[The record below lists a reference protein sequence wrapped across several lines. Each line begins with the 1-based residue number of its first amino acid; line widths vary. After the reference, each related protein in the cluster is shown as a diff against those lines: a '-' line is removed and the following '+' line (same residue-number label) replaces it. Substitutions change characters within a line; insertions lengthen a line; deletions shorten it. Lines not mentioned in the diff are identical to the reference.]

1 MITKESIEN
10 LSQRLNIVDIIEN
23 YIEVKKQGSSFVCI
37 CPFHADKNPSMH
49 INPTKGF
56 YHCFAC
62 KAGGDAFK
70 FVMDYEKLSFADAVE
85 KVASLSN
92 FTLSYT
98 KEKQE
103 NKKELKSILPS
114 LNAYFKDNLKHHKEI
129 LTYLYQRALNDKDIA
144 KFELGF
150 AGASEDSIRLLQ
162 NQKIPLE
169 DAMSV
174 GALKKDEN
182 NEFYASF
189 IWRITFPIYDH
200 KDLLVGFG
208 GRTLNP
214 NAPAKNVNSPQNI
227 LFDKSRI
234 FYAFNIAKEN
244 IAKKKEI
251 IVCEGYMDAIAFHK
265 AGFNNA
271 VAVLGTAL
279 TEHHLP
285 LIRRYDAKVILCF
298 DNDEAGLKAA
308 TRSAFL
314 LSTNKIDGKVAILQ
328 GGKDP
333 AELVAK
339 NESAKLH
346 NILDEG
352 IELGEFYIRRLIS
365 THSIISALDK
375 QKALETIQKFTF
387 NLEPLVANSY
397 TSLVSNLLK
406 VDEKFI
412 VLSQNSKKTIQTP
425 LISQNKYNF
434 PKEKIHIAELELIAF
449 LKQHPDICNDFK
461 QISDSVCFKHKIL
474 LDKILEK
481 KGYEDSDI
489 REFENK
495 NIRKNLNYSEF
506 LLGICKVNLAFLN
519 NVKIKNSTLALKKQ
533 LFTLIDKNLNLYF
546 FIMEAAVSY
555 FTPKSEKRKI
565 KKNEHLQ
572 CLNLHIS
579 LNEDL
584 IKTCKVQGKKIGF
597 KMEFD
602 SQNALENAKKS
613 LKDKQLDMVCL

>member
-49 INPTKGF
+49 INPIKGF

-70 FVMDYEKLSFADAVE
+70 FVMDYEKLSFTDAVE

-114 LNAYFKDNLKHHKEI
+114 LNAYFKDNLKHHKEV

-189 IWRITFPIYDH
+189 IWRVTFPIYDH

-214 NAPAKNVNSPQNI
+214 NVPAKYVNSPQNI

-339 NESAKLH
+339 NESTKLH

-489 REFENK
+489 REFESK

-533 LFTLIDKNLNLYF
+533 LFTLIDKNLN
-546 FIMEAAVSY
+546 
-555 FTPKSEKRKI
+555 
-565 KKNEHLQ
+565 
-572 CLNLHIS
+572 
-579 LNEDL
+579 
-584 IKTCKVQGKKIGF
+584 
-597 KMEFD
+597 
-602 SQNALENAKKS
+602 
-613 LKDKQLDMVCL
+613 

>member
-114 LNAYFKDNLKHHKEI
+114 LNAYFKDNLKHHKEV

-214 NAPAKNVNSPQNI
+214 NAPAKYVNSPQNI

-333 AELVAK
+333 AELVVK
-339 NESAKLH
+339 NESTKLH

-489 REFENK
+489 REFESK

-533 LFTLIDKNLNLYF
+533 LFTLIDKNLNLL
-546 FIMEAAVSY
+546 
-555 FTPKSEKRKI
+555 I
-565 KKNEHLQ
+565 KNLNTEELNNFLKEYLSFLKYEKNEEILQ
-572 CLNLHIS
+572 QSFRNLNGIFS
-579 LNEDL
+579 NKNFTAYDL
-584 IKTCKVQGKKIGF
+584 GF
-597 KMEFD
+597 SAQDNDEPF
-602 SQNALENAKKS
+602 
-613 LKDKQLDMVCL
+613 

>member
-214 NAPAKNVNSPQNI
+214 NVPAKYVNSPQNI

-339 NESAKLH
+339 NESTKLH

-489 REFENK
+489 REFESK

-533 LFTLIDKNLNLYF
+533 LFTLIDKNLNLL
-546 FIMEAAVSY
+546 
-555 FTPKSEKRKI
+555 I
-565 KKNEHLQ
+565 KNLNTEELNNFLKEYLSFLKYEKNEEILQ
-572 CLNLHIS
+572 QSFRNLNGIFG
-579 LNEDL
+579 NKNFTAYDL
-584 IKTCKVQGKKIGF
+584 GF
-597 KMEFD
+597 
-602 SQNALENAKKS
+602 SIQNNDEPF
-613 LKDKQLDMVCL
+613 

>member
-114 LNAYFKDNLKHHKEI
+114 LNAYFKDNLKHHKEV

-189 IWRITFPIYDH
+189 IWRVTFPIYDH

-214 NAPAKNVNSPQNI
+214 NVPAKYVNSPQNI

-339 NESAKLH
+339 NESTKLH

-397 TSLVSNLLK
+397 ISLVSNLLK

-489 REFENK
+489 REFESK

-533 LFTLIDKNLNLYF
+533 LFTLIDKNLNLL
-546 FIMEAAVSY
+546 
-555 FTPKSEKRKI
+555 I
-565 KKNEHLQ
+565 KNLNTEELNNFLKEYLSFLKYEKNEEILQ
-572 CLNLHIS
+572 QSFRNLNGIFG
-579 LNEDL
+579 NKNFTAYDL
-584 IKTCKVQGKKIGF
+584 GFSVQNNDEPF
-597 KMEFD
+597 
-602 SQNALENAKKS
+602 
-613 LKDKQLDMVCL
+613 

>member
-49 INPTKGF
+49 INPIKGF

-114 LNAYFKDNLKHHKEI
+114 LNAYFKDNLKHHKEV

-214 NAPAKNVNSPQNI
+214 NVPAKYVNSPQNI
-227 LFDKSRI
+227 LFDKSKI

-339 NESAKLH
+339 NESTKLH

-375 QKALETIQKFTF
+375 QKALEAIQKFTF

-489 REFENK
+489 REFESK

-533 LFTLIDKNLNLYF
+533 LFTLIDKNLNL
-546 FIMEAAVSY
+546 
-555 FTPKSEKRKI
+555 
-565 KKNEHLQ
+565 
-572 CLNLHIS
+572 
-579 LNEDL
+579 L
-584 IKTCKVQGKKIGF
+584 IKNLNT
-597 KMEFD
+597 E
-602 SQNALENAKKS
+602 
-613 LKDKQLDMVCL
+613 

>member
-49 INPTKGF
+49 INPIKGF

-114 LNAYFKDNLKHHKEI
+114 LNAYFKDNLKHHKEV

-214 NAPAKNVNSPQNI
+214 NVPAKYVNSPQNI

-339 NESAKLH
+339 NESTKLH

-489 REFENK
+489 REFESK

-533 LFTLIDKNLNLYF
+533 LFTLIDKNLNLL
-546 FIMEAAVSY
+546 
-555 FTPKSEKRKI
+555 I
-565 KKNEHLQ
+565 KNLNTAELNNFLKEYLSFLKYEKNEEILQ
-572 CLNLHIS
+572 QSFRN
-579 LNEDL
+579 
-584 IKTCKVQGKKIGF
+584 
-597 KMEFD
+597 
-602 SQNALENAKKS
+602 
-613 LKDKQLDMVCL
+613 

>member
-10 LSQRLNIVDIIEN
+10 LSQRLNIIDIIEN

-70 FVMDYEKLSFADAVE
+70 FVMDYEKLSFTDAVE

-114 LNAYFKDNLKHHKEI
+114 LNAYFKDNLKHHKEV

-214 NAPAKNVNSPQNI
+214 NVPAKYVNSPQNI

-339 NESAKLH
+339 NESTKLH

-489 REFENK
+489 REFESK

-533 LFTLIDKNLNLYF
+533 LFTLIDKNLNLL
-546 FIMEAAVSY
+546 
-555 FTPKSEKRKI
+555 I
-565 KKNEHLQ
+565 KNLNTEELNNFLKEYLNFLKYEKNEEILQ
-572 CLNLHIS
+572 QSFRNLNGIFS
-579 LNEDL
+579 NKNFTAYDL
-584 IKTCKVQGKKIGF
+584 GF
-597 KMEFD
+597 SAQDNDEPF
-602 SQNALENAKKS
+602 
-613 LKDKQLDMVCL
+613 

>member
-10 LSQRLNIVDIIEN
+10 LSQRLNIIDIIEN

-70 FVMDYEKLSFADAVE
+70 FVMDYEKLSFTDAVE

-114 LNAYFKDNLKHHKEI
+114 LNAYFKDNLKHHKEV

-214 NAPAKNVNSPQNI
+214 NVPAKYVNSPQNI

-339 NESAKLH
+339 NESTKLH
-346 NILDEG
+346 DILDEG

-489 REFENK
+489 REFESK

-533 LFTLIDKNLNLYF
+533 LFTLIDKNLNLL
-546 FIMEAAVSY
+546 
-555 FTPKSEKRKI
+555 I
-565 KKNEHLQ
+565 KNLNTEELNNFLKEYLSFLKYEKNEEILQ
-572 CLNLHIS
+572 QSFRNLNGIFG
-579 LNEDL
+579 NKNFTAYDL
-584 IKTCKVQGKKIGF
+584 GF
-597 KMEFD
+597 STQDNDEPF
-602 SQNALENAKKS
+602 
-613 LKDKQLDMVCL
+613 

>member
-214 NAPAKNVNSPQNI
+214 NAPAKYVNSPQNI

-533 LFTLIDKNLNLYF
+533 LFTLIDKNLNL
-546 FIMEAAVSY
+546 
-555 FTPKSEKRKI
+555 
-565 KKNEHLQ
+565 
-572 CLNLHIS
+572 
-579 LNEDL
+579 L
-584 IKTCKVQGKKIGF
+584 IKNLNTEELNNF
-597 KMEFD
+597 
-602 SQNALENAKKS
+602 
-613 LKDKQLDMVCL
+613 LKEYL

>member
-1 MITKESIEN
+1 MIAKESIEN

-114 LNAYFKDNLKHHKEI
+114 LNAYFKDNLKHHKEV

-214 NAPAKNVNSPQNI
+214 NVPAKYVNSPQNI

-339 NESAKLH
+339 NESTKLH

-489 REFENK
+489 REFESK

-533 LFTLIDKNLNLYF
+533 LFTLIDKNLNLL
-546 FIMEAAVSY
+546 
-555 FTPKSEKRKI
+555 I
-565 KKNEHLQ
+565 KNLNTEELNNFLKEYLSFLKYEKNEEILQ
-572 CLNLHIS
+572 QSFRNLNGIFG
-579 LNEDL
+579 NKNFTAYDL
-584 IKTCKVQGKKIGF
+584 GF
-597 KMEFD
+597 
-602 SQNALENAKKS
+602 SIQNNDEPF
-613 LKDKQLDMVCL
+613 

>member
-114 LNAYFKDNLKHHKEI
+114 LNAYFKDNLKHHKEV

-214 NAPAKNVNSPQNI
+214 NVPAKYVNSPQNI

-244 IAKKKEI
+244 IAQKKEI

-339 NESAKLH
+339 NESTKLH
-346 NILDEG
+346 DILDEG

-489 REFENK
+489 REFESK
-495 NIRKNLNYSEF
+495 NIRKNLNYSKF

-533 LFTLIDKNLNLYF
+533 LFTLIDKNLNLL
-546 FIMEAAVSY
+546 
-555 FTPKSEKRKI
+555 I
-565 KKNEHLQ
+565 KNLNTEELNNFLKEYLSFLKYEKNEEILQ
-572 CLNLHIS
+572 QSFRNLNGIFS
-579 LNEDL
+579 NKNFTAYDL
-584 IKTCKVQGKKIGF
+584 GF
-597 KMEFD
+597 SAQDNDEPF
-602 SQNALENAKKS
+602 
-613 LKDKQLDMVCL
+613 

>member
-49 INPTKGF
+49 INPIKGF

-70 FVMDYEKLSFADAVE
+70 FVMDYEKLSFTDAVE

-114 LNAYFKDNLKHHKEI
+114 LNAYFKDNLKHHKEV

-214 NAPAKNVNSPQNI
+214 NVPAKYVNSPQNI

-339 NESAKLH
+339 NESTKLH

-489 REFENK
+489 REFESK

-533 LFTLIDKNLNLYF
+533 LFTLIDKNLNL
-546 FIMEAAVSY
+546 
-555 FTPKSEKRKI
+555 
-565 KKNEHLQ
+565 
-572 CLNLHIS
+572 
-579 LNEDL
+579 
-584 IKTCKVQGKKIGF
+584 
-597 KMEFD
+597 
-602 SQNALENAKKS
+602 
-613 LKDKQLDMVCL
+613 

>member
-214 NAPAKNVNSPQNI
+214 NAPAKYVNSPQNI

-339 NESAKLH
+339 NESTKLH

-533 LFTLIDKNLNLYF
+533 LFTLIDKNLNLL
-546 FIMEAAVSY
+546 
-555 FTPKSEKRKI
+555 I
-565 KKNEHLQ
+565 KNLNTEELNNFLKEYLSFLKYEKNEEILQ
-572 CLNLHIS
+572 QSFRNLNGIFG
-579 LNEDL
+579 NKNFTAYDL
-584 IKTCKVQGKKIGF
+584 GF
-597 KMEFD
+597 
-602 SQNALENAKKS
+602 SIQNNDEPF
-613 LKDKQLDMVCL
+613 

>member
-49 INPTKGF
+49 INLTKGF

-114 LNAYFKDNLKHHKEI
+114 LNAYFKDNLKHHKEV

-214 NAPAKNVNSPQNI
+214 NVPAKYVNSPQNI

-339 NESAKLH
+339 NESTKLH

-489 REFENK
+489 REFESK

-533 LFTLIDKNLNLYF
+533 LFTLIDKNLNLL
-546 FIMEAAVSY
+546 
-555 FTPKSEKRKI
+555 I
-565 KKNEHLQ
+565 KNLNTEELNNFLKEYLSFLKYEKNEVILQ
-572 CLNLHIS
+572 QSFRNLNGIFG
-579 LNEDL
+579 NKNFTAYDL
-584 IKTCKVQGKKIGF
+584 GF
-597 KMEFD
+597 
-602 SQNALENAKKS
+602 SIQNNDEPF
-613 LKDKQLDMVCL
+613 

>member
-214 NAPAKNVNSPQNI
+214 NAPAKYVNSPQNI

-533 LFTLIDKNLNLYF
+533 LFTLIDKNLNL
-546 FIMEAAVSY
+546 
-555 FTPKSEKRKI
+555 
-565 KKNEHLQ
+565 
-572 CLNLHIS
+572 
-579 LNEDL
+579 L
-584 IKTCKVQGKKIGF
+584 IKNLNT
-597 KMEFD
+597 EE
-602 SQNALENAKKS
+602 L
-613 LKDKQLDMVCL
+613 

>member
-70 FVMDYEKLSFADAVE
+70 FVMDYEKLSFTDAVE
-85 KVASLSN
+85 KIANLCN

-98 KEKQE
+98 KEKNE
-103 NKKELKSILPS
+103 NKKELRTILPS
-114 LNAYFKDNLKHHKEI
+114 LNAYFKSNLKHHKEA
-129 LTYLYQRALNDKDIA
+129 LDYLYKRMLNDQDIA

-150 AGASEDSIRLLQ
+150 AGSSEDSIRLFH
-162 NQKIPLE
+162 NEKIPLE

-214 NAPAKNVNSPQNI
+214 NVAAKYVNSPQNI

-244 IAKKKEI
+244 IAKKKEM

-339 NESAKLH
+339 NESTKLY

-375 QKALETIQKFTF
+375 QKALETIQQFTF

-489 REFENK
+489 REFESK

-533 LFTLIDKNLNLYF
+533 LFTLIDKNLNL
-546 FIMEAAVSY
+546 
-555 FTPKSEKRKI
+555 
-565 KKNEHLQ
+565 
-572 CLNLHIS
+572 
-579 LNEDL
+579 L
-584 IKTCKVQGKKIGF
+584 IK
-597 KMEFD
+597 
-602 SQNALENAKKS
+602 N
-613 LKDKQLDMVCL
+613 

>member
-49 INPTKGF
+49 INPIKGF

-114 LNAYFKDNLKHHKEI
+114 LNAYFKDNLKHHKEV

-214 NAPAKNVNSPQNI
+214 NVPAKYVNSPQNI

-339 NESAKLH
+339 NESTKLH

-481 KGYEDSDI
+481 KGYVDSDI
-489 REFENK
+489 REFESK

-533 LFTLIDKNLNLYF
+533 LFTLIDKNLNL
-546 FIMEAAVSY
+546 
-555 FTPKSEKRKI
+555 
-565 KKNEHLQ
+565 L
-572 CLNLHIS
+572 
-579 LNEDL
+579 
-584 IKTCKVQGKKIGF
+584 
-597 KMEFD
+597 
-602 SQNALENAKKS
+602 
-613 LKDKQLDMVCL
+613 

>member
-10 LSQRLNIVDIIEN
+10 LSQRLNIIDIIEN

-70 FVMDYEKLSFADAVE
+70 FVMDYEKLSFTDAVE

-114 LNAYFKDNLKHHKEI
+114 LNAYFKDNLKHHKEV
-129 LTYLYQRALNDKDIA
+129 LTYLYQRSLNDKDIA

-162 NQKIPLE
+162 NQKISLE

-214 NAPAKNVNSPQNI
+214 NVPAKYVNSPQNI

-346 NILDEG
+346 NIFDEG
-352 IELGEFYIRRLIS
+352 IELGEFYIRHLIS

-489 REFENK
+489 REFESK

-533 LFTLIDKNLNLYF
+533 LFTLIDKNLNLL
-546 FIMEAAVSY
+546 
-555 FTPKSEKRKI
+555 I
-565 KKNEHLQ
+565 KNLNTEELNNFLKEYLSFLKYEKNEEILQ
-572 CLNLHIS
+572 QSFRNLNGIFG
-579 LNEDL
+579 NKNFTAYDL
-584 IKTCKVQGKKIGF
+584 GF
-597 KMEFD
+597 SAQDNDEPF
-602 SQNALENAKKS
+602 
-613 LKDKQLDMVCL
+613 

>member
-214 NAPAKNVNSPQNI
+214 NVPAKYVNSPQNI

-328 GGKDP
+328 GEKDP

-339 NESAKLH
+339 NESTKLH

-489 REFENK
+489 REFESK

-533 LFTLIDKNLNLYF
+533 LFTLIDKNLNL
-546 FIMEAAVSY
+546 
-555 FTPKSEKRKI
+555 
-565 KKNEHLQ
+565 
-572 CLNLHIS
+572 
-579 LNEDL
+579 L
-584 IKTCKVQGKKIGF
+584 IK
-597 KMEFD
+597 
-602 SQNALENAKKS
+602 N
-613 LKDKQLDMVCL
+613 

>member
-49 INPTKGF
+49 INPIKGF

-114 LNAYFKDNLKHHKEI
+114 LNAYFKDNLKHHKEV

-214 NAPAKNVNSPQNI
+214 NVPAKYVNSPQNI

-339 NESAKLH
+339 NESAKLY
-346 NILDEG
+346 NILDKG

-533 LFTLIDKNLNLYF
+533 LFTLIDKNLNL
-546 FIMEAAVSY
+546 
-555 FTPKSEKRKI
+555 
-565 KKNEHLQ
+565 
-572 CLNLHIS
+572 
-579 LNEDL
+579 L
-584 IKTCKVQGKKIGF
+584 IKNLNTEELNNF
-597 KMEFD
+597 
-602 SQNALENAKKS
+602 
-613 LKDKQLDMVCL
+613 LKEYLSF

>member
-114 LNAYFKDNLKHHKEI
+114 LNAYFKDNLKHHKEV

-214 NAPAKNVNSPQNI
+214 NAPAKYVNSPQNI

-339 NESAKLH
+339 NESTKLH

-412 VLSQNSKKTIQTP
+412 VLSQNSKKIIQTP

-489 REFENK
+489 REFESK

-533 LFTLIDKNLNLYF
+533 LFTLIDKNLNLL
-546 FIMEAAVSY
+546 
-555 FTPKSEKRKI
+555 I
-565 KKNEHLQ
+565 KNLNTEELNNFLKEYLSFLKYEKNEEILQ
-572 CLNLHIS
+572 QSFRNLNGIFG
-579 LNEDL
+579 NKNFTVYDL
-584 IKTCKVQGKKIGF
+584 GF
-597 KMEFD
+597 SAQDNDEPF
-602 SQNALENAKKS
+602 
-613 LKDKQLDMVCL
+613 

>member
-49 INPTKGF
+49 INLTKGF

-114 LNAYFKDNLKHHKEI
+114 LNAYFKDNLKHHKEV

-214 NAPAKNVNSPQNI
+214 NVPAKYVNSPQNI

-339 NESAKLH
+339 NESTKLH

-489 REFENK
+489 REFESK

-533 LFTLIDKNLNLYF
+533 LFTLIDKNLNLL
-546 FIMEAAVSY
+546 
-555 FTPKSEKRKI
+555 I
-565 KKNEHLQ
+565 KNLNTEELNNFLKEYLSFLKYEKNEEILQ
-572 CLNLHIS
+572 QSFRNLNGIF
-579 LNEDL
+579 
-584 IKTCKVQGKKIGF
+584 G
-597 KMEFD
+597 
-602 SQNALENAKKS
+602 
-613 LKDKQLDMVCL
+613 

>member
-49 INPTKGF
+49 INPIKGF

-114 LNAYFKDNLKHHKEI
+114 LNAYFKDNLKHHKEV

-189 IWRITFPIYDH
+189 IWRVTFPIYDH

-214 NAPAKNVNSPQNI
+214 NVPAKYVNSPQNI

-339 NESAKLH
+339 NESTKLH

-489 REFENK
+489 REFESK

-533 LFTLIDKNLNLYF
+533 LFTLIDKNLNLL
-546 FIMEAAVSY
+546 
-555 FTPKSEKRKI
+555 I
-565 KKNEHLQ
+565 KNLNTEELNNFLKEYLSFLKYEKNEEILQ
-572 CLNLHIS
+572 QSFRNLNGIFG
-579 LNEDL
+579 NKNFTAYDL
-584 IKTCKVQGKKIGF
+584 GF
-597 KMEFD
+597 
-602 SQNALENAKKS
+602 SIQNNDEPF
-613 LKDKQLDMVCL
+613 

>member
-49 INPTKGF
+49 INPIKGF

-70 FVMDYEKLSFADAVE
+70 FVMDYEKLSFTDAVE

-114 LNAYFKDNLKHHKEI
+114 LNAYFKDNLKHHKEV

-189 IWRITFPIYDH
+189 IWRVTFPIYDH

-214 NAPAKNVNSPQNI
+214 NVPAKYVNSPQNI

-339 NESAKLH
+339 NESTKLH

-489 REFENK
+489 REFESK

-533 LFTLIDKNLNLYF
+533 LFTLIDKNLNL
-546 FIMEAAVSY
+546 
-555 FTPKSEKRKI
+555 
-565 KKNEHLQ
+565 
-572 CLNLHIS
+572 
-579 LNEDL
+579 L
-584 IKTCKVQGKKIGF
+584 IKNLNT
-597 KMEFD
+597 EEL
-602 SQNALENAKKS
+602 N
-613 LKDKQLDMVCL
+613 

>member
-49 INPTKGF
+49 INPIKGF

-214 NAPAKNVNSPQNI
+214 NVPAKYVNSPQNI

-339 NESAKLH
+339 NESTKLH

-489 REFENK
+489 REFESK

-533 LFTLIDKNLNLYF
+533 LFTLIDKNLNLL
-546 FIMEAAVSY
+546 
-555 FTPKSEKRKI
+555 I
-565 KKNEHLQ
+565 KNLNTEELNNFLKEYLSFLKYEKNEEILQ
-572 CLNLHIS
+572 QSFRNLNGIFG
-579 LNEDL
+579 NKNFTAYDL
-584 IKTCKVQGKKIGF
+584 GF
-597 KMEFD
+597 
-602 SQNALENAKKS
+602 SIQNNDEPF
-613 LKDKQLDMVCL
+613 

>member
-49 INPTKGF
+49 INPIKGF

-114 LNAYFKDNLKHHKEI
+114 LNAYFKDNLKHHKEV

-214 NAPAKNVNSPQNI
+214 NVPAKYVNSPQNI

-308 TRSAFL
+308 TRSVFL

-339 NESAKLH
+339 NESTKLH

-375 QKALETIQKFTF
+375 QKALETIQQFTF

-412 VLSQNSKKTIQTP
+412 VLSQNSKKNIQTP

-489 REFENK
+489 REFESK

-533 LFTLIDKNLNLYF
+533 LFTLIDKNLNLL
-546 FIMEAAVSY
+546 
-555 FTPKSEKRKI
+555 I
-565 KKNEHLQ
+565 KNLNTEELNNFLKEYLSFLKYEKNEEILQ
-572 CLNLHIS
+572 QSFRNLNGIFG
-579 LNEDL
+579 NKNFTAYDL
-584 IKTCKVQGKKIGF
+584 GF
-597 KMEFD
+597 
-602 SQNALENAKKS
+602 SIQNNDEPF
-613 LKDKQLDMVCL
+613 

>member
-23 YIEVKKQGSSFVCI
+23 YIKVKKQGSSFVCI

-214 NAPAKNVNSPQNI
+214 NAPAKYVNSPQNI

-533 LFTLIDKNLNLYF
+533 LFTLIDKNLNLL
-546 FIMEAAVSY
+546 
-555 FTPKSEKRKI
+555 I
-565 KKNEHLQ
+565 KNLNTEELNNFLKEYLSFLKYEKNEEILQ
-572 CLNLHIS
+572 QSFRNLNGIFG
-579 LNEDL
+579 NKNFTAYDL
-584 IKTCKVQGKKIGF
+584 GF
-597 KMEFD
+597 
-602 SQNALENAKKS
+602 SIQNNDEPF
-613 LKDKQLDMVCL
+613 

>member
-114 LNAYFKDNLKHHKEI
+114 LNAYFKDNLKHHKEV

-214 NAPAKNVNSPQNI
+214 NVPAKYVNSPQNI

-244 IAKKKEI
+244 IAQKKEI

-339 NESAKLH
+339 NESTKLH
-346 NILDEG
+346 DILDEG

-425 LISQNKYNF
+425 LISQNKYDF

-489 REFENK
+489 REFESK

-533 LFTLIDKNLNLYF
+533 LFTLIDKNLNLL
-546 FIMEAAVSY
+546 
-555 FTPKSEKRKI
+555 I
-565 KKNEHLQ
+565 KNLNTEELNNFLKEYLIFLKYEKNEEILQ
-572 CLNLHIS
+572 QSFRNLNGIFG
-579 LNEDL
+579 NKNFTAYDL
-584 IKTCKVQGKKIGF
+584 GF
-597 KMEFD
+597 STQDNDEPF
-602 SQNALENAKKS
+602 
-613 LKDKQLDMVCL
+613 

>member
-49 INPTKGF
+49 INPIKGF

-114 LNAYFKDNLKHHKEI
+114 LNAYFKDNLKHHKEV

-214 NAPAKNVNSPQNI
+214 NVPAKYVNSPQNI

-339 NESAKLH
+339 NESAKLY
-346 NILDEG
+346 NILDKG

-533 LFTLIDKNLNLYF
+533 LFTLIDKNLNL
-546 FIMEAAVSY
+546 
-555 FTPKSEKRKI
+555 
-565 KKNEHLQ
+565 
-572 CLNLHIS
+572 
-579 LNEDL
+579 L
-584 IKTCKVQGKKIGF
+584 IKNLNTEELNNF
-597 KMEFD
+597 
-602 SQNALENAKKS
+602 
-613 LKDKQLDMVCL
+613 

>member
-114 LNAYFKDNLKHHKEI
+114 LNAYFKDNLKHHKEV

-214 NAPAKNVNSPQNI
+214 NVPAKYVNSPQNI

-339 NESAKLH
+339 NESTKLH

-375 QKALETIQKFTF
+375 QKALEAIQKFTF

-489 REFENK
+489 REFESK

-533 LFTLIDKNLNLYF
+533 LFTLIDKNLNL
-546 FIMEAAVSY
+546 
-555 FTPKSEKRKI
+555 
-565 KKNEHLQ
+565 
-572 CLNLHIS
+572 
-579 LNEDL
+579 L
-584 IKTCKVQGKKIGF
+584 IKNLNTEELNNF
-597 KMEFD
+597 
-602 SQNALENAKKS
+602 
-613 LKDKQLDMVCL
+613 LKEYL

>member
-214 NAPAKNVNSPQNI
+214 NAPAKYVNSPQNI

-533 LFTLIDKNLNLYF
+533 LFTLIDKNLNLL
-546 FIMEAAVSY
+546 
-555 FTPKSEKRKI
+555 I
-565 KKNEHLQ
+565 KNLNTEELNNFLKEYLSFLKYEKNEEILQ
-572 CLNLHIS
+572 QSFRNLNGIFG
-579 LNEDL
+579 NKNFTAYD
-584 IKTCKVQGKKIGF
+584 
-597 KMEFD
+597 
-602 SQNALENAKKS
+602 
-613 LKDKQLDMVCL
+613 

>member
-70 FVMDYEKLSFADAVE
+70 FVMDYEKLSFSDAVE

-103 NKKELKSILPS
+103 NKKELKSILPI
-114 LNAYFKDNLKHHKEI
+114 LNAYFKDNLKHHKEV

-169 DAMSV
+169 DAMNV

-214 NAPAKNVNSPQNI
+214 NVPAKYVNSPQNI

-339 NESAKLH
+339 NESTKLH

-397 TSLVSNLLK
+397 TGLVSNLLK

-412 VLSQNSKKTIQTP
+412 VLSQNSKKIIQTP

-489 REFENK
+489 REFESK

-533 LFTLIDKNLNLYF
+533 LFTLIDKNLNLL
-546 FIMEAAVSY
+546 
-555 FTPKSEKRKI
+555 I
-565 KKNEHLQ
+565 KNLNTEELNNFLKEYLSFLKYEKNEEILQ
-572 CLNLHIS
+572 QSFRNLNGIFG
-579 LNEDL
+579 NKNFTVYDL
-584 IKTCKVQGKKIGF
+584 GF
-597 KMEFD
+597 SAQDNDEPF
-602 SQNALENAKKS
+602 
-613 LKDKQLDMVCL
+613 

>member
-114 LNAYFKDNLKHHKEI
+114 LNAYFKDNLKHHKEV

-214 NAPAKNVNSPQNI
+214 NVPAKYVNSPQNI

-339 NESAKLH
+339 NESTKLH

-375 QKALETIQKFTF
+375 QKALEAIQKFTF

-489 REFENK
+489 REFESK

-533 LFTLIDKNLNLYF
+533 LFTLIDKNLNL
-546 FIMEAAVSY
+546 
-555 FTPKSEKRKI
+555 
-565 KKNEHLQ
+565 
-572 CLNLHIS
+572 
-579 LNEDL
+579 L
-584 IKTCKVQGKKIGF
+584 IKNLNT
-597 KMEFD
+597 
-602 SQNALENAKKS
+602 
-613 LKDKQLDMVCL
+613 

>member
-70 FVMDYEKLSFADAVE
+70 FVMDYEKLSFSDAVE

-103 NKKELKSILPS
+103 NKKELKSILPI
-114 LNAYFKDNLKHHKEI
+114 LNAYFKDNLKHHKEV

-214 NAPAKNVNSPQNI
+214 NVPAKYVNSPQNI

-339 NESAKLH
+339 NESTKLH

-397 TSLVSNLLK
+397 TGLVSNLLK

-412 VLSQNSKKTIQTP
+412 VLSQNSKKIIQTP

-489 REFENK
+489 REFESK

-533 LFTLIDKNLNLYF
+533 LFTLIDKNLNLL
-546 FIMEAAVSY
+546 
-555 FTPKSEKRKI
+555 I
-565 KKNEHLQ
+565 KNLNTEELNNFLKEYLSFLKYEKNEEILQ
-572 CLNLHIS
+572 QSFRNLNGIFG
-579 LNEDL
+579 NKNFTVYDL
-584 IKTCKVQGKKIGF
+584 GF
-597 KMEFD
+597 SAQDNDEPF
-602 SQNALENAKKS
+602 
-613 LKDKQLDMVCL
+613 

>member
-114 LNAYFKDNLKHHKEI
+114 LNAYFKDNLKHHKEV

-214 NAPAKNVNSPQNI
+214 NVPAKYVNSPQNI

-244 IAKKKEI
+244 IAQKKEI

-339 NESAKLH
+339 NESTKLH
-346 NILDEG
+346 DILDEG

-489 REFENK
+489 REFESK

-533 LFTLIDKNLNLYF
+533 LFTLIDKNLNLL
-546 FIMEAAVSY
+546 
-555 FTPKSEKRKI
+555 I
-565 KKNEHLQ
+565 KNLNTEELNNFLKEYLSFLKYEKNEEILQ
-572 CLNLHIS
+572 QSFRNLNGIFS
-579 LNEDL
+579 N
-584 IKTCKVQGKKIGF
+584 
-597 KMEFD
+597 
-602 SQNALENAKKS
+602 
-613 LKDKQLDMVCL
+613 

>member
-103 NKKELKSILPS
+103 NKKELKSILPN
-114 LNAYFKDNLKHHKEI
+114 LNAYFKDNLKHHKEV

-214 NAPAKNVNSPQNI
+214 NVPAKYVNSPQNI

-339 NESAKLH
+339 NESTKLH
-346 NILDEG
+346 DILDEG

-412 VLSQNSKKTIQTP
+412 VLSQNSKKNIQIP

-489 REFENK
+489 REFESK

-533 LFTLIDKNLNLYF
+533 LFTLIDKNLNLL
-546 FIMEAAVSY
+546 
-555 FTPKSEKRKI
+555 I
-565 KKNEHLQ
+565 KNLNTEELNNFLKEYLSFLKYEKNEEILQ
-572 CLNLHIS
+572 QSFRNLNGIFG
-579 LNEDL
+579 NKNFTAYDL
-584 IKTCKVQGKKIGF
+584 GF
-597 KMEFD
+597 
-602 SQNALENAKKS
+602 SIQNNDEPF
-613 LKDKQLDMVCL
+613 

>member
-214 NAPAKNVNSPQNI
+214 NVPAKYVNSPQNI

-328 GGKDP
+328 GEKDP

-339 NESAKLH
+339 NESTKLH

-489 REFENK
+489 REFESK

-533 LFTLIDKNLNLYF
+533 LFTLIDKNLNL
-546 FIMEAAVSY
+546 
-555 FTPKSEKRKI
+555 
-565 KKNEHLQ
+565 
-572 CLNLHIS
+572 
-579 LNEDL
+579 L
-584 IKTCKVQGKKIGF
+584 IKNLNT
-597 KMEFD
+597 
-602 SQNALENAKKS
+602 
-613 LKDKQLDMVCL
+613 